1 MATKQKTVGIRVP
14 DSPICQLLLATLG
27 NPIINTSIPVDDAP
41 PPTEAYEIDAL
52 IGNRL
57 DAIIDGGAIY
67 PDPSSVIDLTGD
79 TPEILRI
86 GKGDVSPF
94 R

>member
-1 MATKQKTVGIRVP
+1 VGIRVP
-14 DSPICQLLLATLG
+14 ENTICLSLLEVLG
-27 NPIINTSIPVDDAP
+27 SPIINTSIPIEDDSAP
-41 PPTEAYEIDAL
+41 PIEAYEIDMML
-52 IGNRL
+52 NNRV
-57 DAIIDGGAIY
+57 DVIIDGGPVY

-79 TPEILRI
+79 TPEVLRV